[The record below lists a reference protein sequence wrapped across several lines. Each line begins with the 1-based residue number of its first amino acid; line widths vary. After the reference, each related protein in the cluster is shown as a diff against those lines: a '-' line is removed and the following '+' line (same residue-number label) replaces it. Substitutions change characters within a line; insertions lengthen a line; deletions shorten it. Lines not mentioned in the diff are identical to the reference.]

1 MAKNQQA
8 LTEHKK
14 TKLMI
19 FHTKNKDMS
28 LINKLSLKI
37 NGILI
42 SRVKAFNFLGIVLNE
57 NLTWTDHTAHIANK
71 INPVIAQIR
80 RLKHSLPLHILKM
93 IYNSLILSRLHYGI
107 ALWGKSPGNLTKLQ
121 KKAIRA
127 LTGAGTN
134 AHTTPLLKKLETL
147 SIADIFTAKLL
158 CLYKQIKD
166 KKIPRPIA
174 NLFKVEDLSTSL
186 PKPPR
191 IKTYENTIRF
201 ELPIVLMNANAT
213 LLDIR
218 GTYQS
223 YKRNIKRFMLGQYS
237 SLCTKTGCRAC
248 YMQNNQ

>member
-1 MAKNQQA
+1 MCK
-8 LTEHKK
+8 
-14 TKLMI
+14 
-19 FHTKNKDMS
+19 
-28 LINKLSLKI
+28 
-37 NGILI
+37 G
-42 SRVKAFNFLGIVLNE
+42 
-57 NLTWTDHTAHIANK
+57 
-71 INPVIAQIR
+71 QI
-80 RLKHSLPLHILKM
+80 
-93 IYNSLILSRLHYGI
+93 
-107 ALWGKSPGNLTKLQ
+107 WGKSPRNLTKLQ

-213 LLDIR
+213 LLDTR

>member
-1 MAKNQQA
+1 MGQITRKPYKV
-8 LTEHKK
+8 TKK
-14 TKLMI
+14 SNTSP
-19 FHTKNKDMS
+19 HRSWNKCPY
-28 LINKLSLKI
+28 
-37 NGILI
+37 
-42 SRVKAFNFLGIVLNE
+42 
-57 NLTWTDHTAHIANK
+57 H
-71 INPVIAQIR
+71 
-80 RLKHSLPLHILKM
+80 
-93 IYNSLILSRLHYGI
+93 
-107 ALWGKSPGNLTKLQ
+107 
-121 KKAIRA
+121 
-127 LTGAGTN
+127 
-134 AHTTPLLKKLETL
+134 PLLKKLETL
-147 SIADIFTAKLL
+147 SIADIFTVKLL

-223 YKRNIKRFMLGQYS
+223 YKRNIKRFMLGHYS

-248 YMQNNQ
+248 YMQNNH